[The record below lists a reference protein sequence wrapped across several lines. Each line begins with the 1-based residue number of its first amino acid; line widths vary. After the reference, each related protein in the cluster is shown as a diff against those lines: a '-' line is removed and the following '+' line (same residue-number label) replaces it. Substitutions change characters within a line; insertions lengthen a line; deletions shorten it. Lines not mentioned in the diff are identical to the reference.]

1 MKEIAIYL
9 RLSKADKERTRES
22 QSIQNQRAL
31 LYKAI
36 REDASF
42 GEYPITAYI
51 DDGYSGLQ
59 QDRPALCAM
68 MQKIRQKKVVA
79 VFVKDLSR
87 LSRNHVFL
95 AGFMEKFCPTYQVDL
110 IAVGDGYDSRK
121 EQFVQTAT
129 RLRALFYECYSKDIS
144 YKVRNALR
152 SKKENGEYAVARP
165 PFGYRWDHKG
175 IWRTEPEEA
184 KCIRRIY
191 ESFLRGDSQKE
202 IALKESA
209 RGFTIYPVK
218 VHRILHDPVYCGYF
232 IWNKNRMSEYIP
244 NKNIIL
250 PRDEWKVQKGT
261 HEAIIS
267 ETVFLRVWQK
277 LQKVSQD
284 NKKFV
289 KNTKSFQKL

>member
-95 AGFMEKFCPTYQVDL
+95 AEFMEKFCPTYQVDL

-165 PFGYRWDHKG
+165 PFGYRREHKG
-175 IWRTEPEEA
+175 IWRTEPKEA
-184 KCIRRIY
+184 ECIRRIFA
-191 ESFLRGDSQKE
+191 SFLRGDSQ
-202 IALKESA
+202 
-209 RGFTIYPVK
+209 
-218 VHRILHDPVYCGYF
+218 
-232 IWNKNRMSEYIP
+232 
-244 NKNIIL
+244 
-250 PRDEWKVQKGT
+250 
-261 HEAIIS
+261 
-267 ETVFLRVWQK
+267 
-277 LQKVSQD
+277 
-284 NKKFV
+284 
-289 KNTKSFQKL
+289 

>member
-59 QDRPALCAM
+59 QDRPALCTM

-129 RLRALFYECYSKDIS
+129 RLRALFYECYRQRHFLQSPKC
-144 YKVRNALR
+144 
-152 SKKENGEYAVARP
+152 
-165 PFGYRWDHKG
+165 F
-175 IWRTEPEEA
+175 A
-184 KCIRRIY
+184 K
-191 ESFLRGDSQKE
+191 QKR
-202 IALKESA
+202 K
-209 RGFTIYPVK
+209 
-218 VHRILHDPVYCGYF
+218 
-232 IWNKNRMSEYIP
+232 W
-244 NKNIIL
+244 
-250 PRDEWKVQKGT
+250 
-261 HEAIIS
+261 
-267 ETVFLRVWQK
+267 
-277 LQKVSQD
+277 
-284 NKKFV
+284 
-289 KNTKSFQKL
+289 

>member
-95 AGFMEKFCPTYQVDL
+95 AEFMEKFCPTYQVDL

-144 YKVRNALR
+144 EMLC
-152 SKKENGEYAVARP
+152 
-165 PFGYRWDHKG
+165 
-175 IWRTEPEEA
+175 EA
-184 KCIRRIY
+184 KKKMVNM
-191 ESFLRGDSQKE
+191 Q
-202 IALKESA
+202 
-209 RGFTIYPVK
+209 
-218 VHRILHDPVYCGYF
+218 
-232 IWNKNRMSEYIP
+232 
-244 NKNIIL
+244 L
-250 PRDEWKVQKGT
+250 PDRHLDTDG
-261 HEAIIS
+261 
-267 ETVFLRVWQK
+267 
-277 LQKVSQD
+277 
-284 NKKFV
+284 
-289 KNTKSFQKL
+289 NTKEYGEQNPKKQSAYEGFMRLF